1 VARGIVGFVNTRSV
15 RLGIA
20 ALLVVAAVG
29 FGLRARGQM
38 YDFGVYLT
46 AGGRVVA
53 GENLYR
59 VEDGHWQYKYLPAFA
74 FVIAPLSLLPP
85 VAARAV
91 WFSLSLGLL
100 IWFVTVSLRLLPDQ
114 RRSTRFL
121 VWMLILAM
129 GKFYI
134 REIGLGQTN
143 ILLALLAMLALD
155 AGRRGQERSVGLL
168 LAAATAVK
176 PYAILF
182 WPWLVARRRFGAAAW
197 FVAGLVIVVLFP
209 ALRYG
214 FSGNLD
220 LLRGLWSVV
229 TTSTAPNLAGQ
240 DNASLA
246 GTFASWFGVGP
257 LASRVALASALS
269 LVGACVWAFR
279 RRPGTPLPEYLET
292 GVLLFL
298 IPLMSPQ
305 GWDYVLLVGT
315 PVVLLLLDRS
325 GEFLPPVRWLLFACL
340 AIAGL
345 SIWDVM
351 GRELY
356 RSFMMARVV
365 TVCALFELALV
376 LHLRLRRLA

>member
-1 VARGIVGFVNTRSV
+1 MNKWTVRIGIVV
-15 RLGIA
+15 
-20 ALLVVAAVG
+20 LLVVATLG
-29 FGLRARGQM
+29 FGLRARSQM

-46 AGGRVVA
+46 AGTRVVA

-91 WFSLSLGLL
+91 WFGVSVGLL
-100 IWFVTVSLRLLPDQ
+100 ILFVHLSLRLLPD
-114 RRSTRFL
+114 RRRATSFL
-121 VWMLILAM
+121 LWMTILAM

-134 REIGLGQTN
+134 REVGLGQTN
-143 ILLALLAMLALD
+143 ILLAVLAMLALD
-155 AGRRGQERSVGLL
+155 AGRNGREALSGALL
-168 LAAATAVK
+168 GAATIVK

-182 WPWLVARRRFGAAAW
+182 WPWLVVRGRYRAAAW
-197 FVAGLVIVVLFP
+197 FVGVLGAGVVLP

-214 FSGNLD
+214 VAGNIEQLV
-220 LLRGLWSVV
+220 GLWSVV

-240 DNASLA
+240 DNASIA
-246 GTFASWFGVGP
+246 GMWASWLGVGP
-257 LASRVALASALS
+257 LASRMS
-269 LVGACVWAFR
+269 LVSVLALVAACVWVFR
-279 RRPGTPLPEYLET
+279 RRPDGALPEYLET

-298 IPLMSPQ
+298 IPLLSPQ
-305 GWDYVLLVGT
+305 GWDYVLLIGT
-315 PVVLLLLDRS
+315 PVIILLLDRMN
-325 GEFLPPVRWLLFACL
+325 GFGPAQRWTLIACL
-340 AIAGL
+340 VMVGL

-365 TVCALFELALV
+365 TVCALVELAMAV
-376 LHLRLRRLA
+376 RLRVTRTA

>member
-1 VARGIVGFVNTRSV
+1 VNKWSV

-20 ALLVVAAVG
+20 ALLVVAAIG
-29 FGLRARGQM
+29 FGLRAKGQM

-85 VAARAV
+85 VAARAL
-91 WFSLSLGLL
+91 WFSISIGLL

-129 GKFYI
+129 GKFYV

-155 AGRRGQERSVGLL
+155 AGRRGKERRAGLL

-182 WPWLVARRRFGAAAW
+182 WPWLVARRRFGAASW
-197 FVAGLVIVVLFP
+197 FVGGLVVVVAIP
-209 ALRYG
+209 TLRYG
-214 FSGNLD
+214 FAGNVD

-246 GTFASWFGVGP
+246 GTFASWCGVGP
-257 LASRVALASALS
+257 LAGRLALASALA
-269 LVGACVWAFR
+269 LVGACMWTFR
-279 RRPGTPLPEYLET
+279 QRPGTPLPEYLET

-298 IPLMSPQ
+298 IPLLSPQ

-315 PVVLLLLDRS
+315 PAILLLLDRS
-325 GEFLPPVRWLLFACL
+325 GECSTPGRWLLFACL

-345 SIWDVM
+345 SVWDVM

-356 RSFMMARVV
+356 RSFMMARIV
-365 TVCALFELALV
+365 TVCAVTELVMALQ
-376 LHLRLRRLA
+376 LRSRRLA